1 LKDNTMQRRNFIRLV
16 GGGTITA
23 ATLTTTATLTGCAAG
38 AFPDAAVEAWQG
50 PGAEVDPRRR
60 ALAYAITAP
69 NPHNLQPWL
78 VDLRQPGMIVVRT
91 DPQRVLAE
99 TDPYGRQILIGHGA
113 FIELLVM
120 ALAKEGLE
128 STVNLWP
135 QSELPADLKAWDAR
149 AVAQIA
155 ISKPSTAAA
164 PDALFDLILKRHTPK
179 SDYDTARPV
188 SSTILKALTDS
199 NTVANVTVGGTV
211 DAGQLTAMRDLCWQ
225 SAQVELLTP
234 RTYLE
239 SAKLLR
245 IGPDEI
251 LNHRDGISIN
261 SAFVRFANAV
271 GMVDR
276 VAPLTDGSAAYKTA
290 MGRFEGHSRSAMGFV
305 WITTAGNT
313 RSQQIEAGR
322 AYMRMQLKATELG
335 VGVHPMSQAL
345 QEFGEMRPHYEK
357 VHQLVLG
364 KSAPSTAADA
374 TVQMF
379 CRLGYTASPPPATP
393 RRPLERF
400 VQT

>member
-1 LKDNTMQRRNFIRLV
+1 MQRRNFIRLV

-23 ATLTTTATLTGCAAG
+23 ATLTATATLTGCASG

-50 PGAEVDPRRR
+50 PGTEADPRRR
-60 ALAYAITAP
+60 AVAYAITAP

-78 VDLRQPGMIVVRT
+78 VDLRQPGLIVVRT

-128 STVNLWP
+128 SKVTLWP
-135 QSELPADLKAWDAR
+135 QSELPTDLKAWDAR
-149 AVAQIA
+149 PVAQIA
-155 ISKPSTAAA
+155 VSKPSATAA
-164 PDALFDLILKRHTPK
+164 PDALFDHILKRHTPK
-179 SDYDTARPV
+179 SDYDTARSV
-188 SSTILKALTDS
+188 SPNTLKTLTDS
-199 NTVANVTVGGTV
+199 NRATSVAIGGTV
-211 DAGQLTAMRDLCWQ
+211 DAAQLTAMRDLCWQ

-239 SAKLLR
+239 SSKLLR
-245 IGPDEI
+245 IGPHEI
-251 LNHRDGISIN
+251 LENRDGISIN
-261 SAFVRFANAV
+261 SASVRFANAV

-276 VAPLTDGSAAYKTA
+276 AAPLTEGSAAYKTA

-313 RSQQIEAGR
+313 RSQQIEVGR
-322 AYMRMQLKATELG
+322 AYVRLQLKATELG
-335 VGVHPMSQAL
+335 LGVHPMSQAL
-345 QEFGEMRPHYEK
+345 QEFAEMKPHYEK
-357 VHQLVLG
+357 VHQLILS
-364 KSAPSTAADA
+364 KNAPSNVGDG

-393 RRPLERF
+393 RRALKRF